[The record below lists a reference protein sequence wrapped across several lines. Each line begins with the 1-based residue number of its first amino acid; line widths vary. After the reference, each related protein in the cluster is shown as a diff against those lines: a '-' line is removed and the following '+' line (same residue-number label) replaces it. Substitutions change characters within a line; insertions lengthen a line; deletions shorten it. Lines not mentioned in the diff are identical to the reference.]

1 MLIDLN
7 LFSNSYRSRQQK
19 GGKILNMGKEVSVA
33 ASSPQQQ
40 RWENPEREREREGE
54 HLLQRDTYASQ
65 ATIPHICHFFT
76 QAKFLENKIYTEKTR
91 KLRQSTQ

>member
-40 RWENPEREREREGE
+40 RWENPEGERESE

-76 QAKFLENKIYTEKTR
+76 RAKFLENKIYTEKTR
-91 KLRQSTQ
+91 NLRQNTQ